1 MDCPTCRRPLKRTTY
16 ENIQVMQCEEC
27 FGYLVARTRLKL
39 IKGSREQKPEAL
51 ASAAQTERAPDTQ
64 ERIRCPHC
72 RVESMRKERVRV
84 GEGEGEEFHLD
95 VCRKCDRVWLDG
107 GELARLQMK
116 FEQSAKALE
125 AFARQERLQTFDD
138 EKRTELEER
147 IDKLRERSDVF
158 GASLTEVG
166 FGVAGLLLVV
176 LIVLT
181 TFFESLVWAG
191 TFSLALCGVFVWAIF
206 KRLDATDFQGRVALA
221 AVGIAEALFLIY
233 LIWFY

>member
-1 MDCPTCRRPLKRTTY
+1 MDCPTCRRPLKRATY

-39 IKGSREQKPEAL
+39 IKGAREQKPEAL
-51 ASAAQTERAPDTQ
+51 RSEAQTERAPDTQ

-72 RVESMRKERVRV
+72 RVEAMRKERVRV
-84 GEGEGEEFHLD
+84 GGDEEFHLD

-138 EKRTELEER
+138 QQRTELEER
-147 IDKLRERSDVF
+147 IDKLREQPELF

-166 FGVAGLLLVV
+166 FGVAGLLLLV

-191 TFSLALCGVFVWAIF
+191 IFSLALCGVLVWAIF
-206 KRLDATDFQGRVALA
+206 KRLDATSSQGRVALA